1 MSEHD
6 CRRGSTRVGAL
17 GLFLSALIFAGLC
30 ICATSTV
37 NAWQVEPPLIE
48 ICDNGIDD
56 DADGLTDCDDGD
68 CGDFA
73 PCLGIPVEICGNG
86 IDDDFDDAVDC
97 ADDDCANFAACLL
110 CGDACIFGELVCGVD
125 LDADFPKSACSLTRG
140 SPVDFYTLVVPEGS
154 EQVTINL
161 TAPYDTYLALYDEN
175 CVLVELDD
183 DGGAGLNSSITREMP
198 AGTYL
203 VGASSFSSTA
213 SGDFVLSA
221 SCNEPFNQAAL
232 CIDCVVAE
240 ADCGG
245 EITGNFPE
253 TGCARETSQDIDLY
267 MVEVPPEGGWL
278 LLTLE
283 STEFAPYIELYD
295 EGCFTIGSAT
305 GLDIAGFRNAARLN
319 VQVAGGTHFI
329 GVSSDIAQSTG
340 QFTLTVGCRDITPP
354 ERICEDCVVG
364 EADCGEGTT
373 GNFPETT
380 CSRET
385 GQELDLY
392 MVDVPPEG
400 GRLLLTLE
408 STEFAPYLQLFD
420 ESCIS
425 LGTAAAFDGVARLNL
440 EVLGG
445 LHYIGVSGT
454 ITPAAGEFTLTV
466 ECRETIPPEQI
477 CAECQV
483 GEIACDGTAEGVF
496 PESGCLSSRSNA
508 TGQQVDIYQFVVEED
523 LEYVIELT
531 SLDNDGN
538 GASDYDTYLELYDEN
553 CIQLALDDD
562 GGMNLNSRLAQYL
575 TAGTYF
581 IGASS
586 YSAAPT
592 ATGAYTLGV
601 TCQDPIDRCIDCEVA
616 LISCAIPEEG
626 TFPMTECTRNSG
638 QGLDLYSL
646 VIAGGDLTI
655 DLTGDYDTYMQFF
668 DENCGLMAS
677 DDDGGDGFNSRLV
690 LADLAAGVYYV
701 GVSSYGQG
709 ATGGFSL
716 TATCQSGDNF
726 CVRCRVGEVVPEQAV
741 DGVLGASE
749 CTLPPFDQPIEVYSF
764 QVTEPFSGRIA
775 VSSESF
781 DPTVALFN
789 DLCDET
795 AFNDN
800 CGAGSDAACLNVDL
814 KPGSYSIVVSSE
826 DQGAM
831 GDFSLVVLPLT
842 DDNVFSRG
850 DGNGDGVLELTD
862 AIIILNYLFLGGGE
876 PACLEAADSDND
888 ASVSLTD
895 GVLILTY
902 LFRGGNAPALPG
914 PPGVDSGCGPD
925 TDLPG
930 SVGDLGCGT
939 YTGCQ

>member
-6 CRRGSTRVGAL
+6 CRRGSTRVEAL

-30 ICATSTV
+30 FCATSTV

-56 DADGLTDCDDGD
+56 DADGLTDCDDDD
-68 CGDFA
+68 CVDSA
-73 PCLGIPVEICGNG
+73 PCLGIPVEICDNG

-97 ADDDCANFAACLL
+97 ADDDCANSAACLL

-175 CVLVELDD
+175 CALVELDD
-183 DGGAGLNSSITREMP
+183 DGGLGLNSSITREMP

-232 CIDCVVAE
+232 CI
-240 ADCGG
+240 
-245 EITGNFPE
+245 
-253 TGCARETSQDIDLY
+253 
-267 MVEVPPEGGWL
+267 
-278 LLTLE
+278 
-283 STEFAPYIELYD
+283 
-295 EGCFTIGSAT
+295 
-305 GLDIAGFRNAARLN
+305 
-319 VQVAGGTHFI
+319 
-329 GVSSDIAQSTG
+329 
-340 QFTLTVGCRDITPP
+340 
-354 ERICEDCVVG
+354 DCVVG

-553 CIQLALDDD
+553 CIQIALDDD

-616 LISCAIPEEG
+616 LISCAIPENG
-626 TFPMTECTRNSG
+626 TFPMTECTRASG

-668 DENCGLMAS
+668 DENCGLMAE

-709 ATGGFSL
+709 VTGGFSL

-925 TDLPG
+925 TDIPG
-930 SVGDLGCGT
+930 SVGDLGCET